1 VVVFARRSPLV
12 DVEELDL
19 DRSPDLTR
27 DLDL

>member
-1 VVVFARRSPLV
+1 VVVFVRRSPLV